1 LTLHLTISA
10 DAVELA
16 MAKGG
21 AIAIDFIPPI
31 A

>member
-1 LTLHLTISA
+1 MQITISP
-10 DAVELA
+10 DAVDLA
-16 MAKGG
+16 VARGG

>member
-1 LTLHLTISA
+1 MQLSIST
-10 DAVELA
+10 DAVELVV
-16 MAKGG
+16 AKGG

>member
-1 LTLHLTISA
+1 MQLTIST
-10 DAVELA
+10 DAVQLA
-16 MAKGG
+16 VAKGG

>member
-1 LTLHLTISA
+1 VQLTISA
-10 DAVELA
+10 DAVQLVT
-16 MAKGG
+16 AKGG

>member
-1 LTLHLTISA
+1 VQLTIST
-10 DAVELA
+10 DAVDLA
-16 MAKGG
+16 IAKGG

>member
-1 LTLHLTISA
+1 MQLTISDEA
-10 DAVELA
+10 RQLVI
-16 MAKGG
+16 AKGG